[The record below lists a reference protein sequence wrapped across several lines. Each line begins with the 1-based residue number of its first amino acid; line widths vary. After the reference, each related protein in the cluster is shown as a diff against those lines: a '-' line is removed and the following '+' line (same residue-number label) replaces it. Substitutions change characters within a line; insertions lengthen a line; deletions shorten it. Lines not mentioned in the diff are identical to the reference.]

1 MYVCKAGQKED
12 GQGTPTWWEFSSI
25 QAEGGKIPLPHGL
38 KLMFWRCYLTCDTN
52 FEFGE
57 KIYLVFLNNT
67 LSLLPANKSY
77 ISQDISSSSAP
88 TYNTCNNK
96 KLVSYIVIH
105 TRCVCMWGMGESKE
119 GVRRGQAFQKA
130 DWLSTESISNLGV
143 LSPRAKCQKPESIF
157 RHCFPFSCSWW
168 LKKNKAFE

>member
-105 TRCVCMWGMGESKE
+105 TRCVCMWGMGGVQGRSEVRPGLPE
-119 GVRRGQAFQKA
+119 GWLAEHWIHLKSGSPLSQGQVSETRIHIQT
-130 DWLSTESISNLGV
+130 L
-143 LSPRAKCQKPESIF
+143 
-157 RHCFPFSCSWW
+157 FSF
-168 LKKNKAFE
+168 LLQLMA

>member
-1 MYVCKAGQKED
+1 MVRGPQLGENSHPYRQREEKYHC
-12 GQGTPTWWEFSSI
+12 
-25 QAEGGKIPLPHGL
+25 L
-38 KLMFWRCYLTCDTN
+38 WRCYLTCDTN

-88 TYNTCNNK
+88 TCNTCNNK

-105 TRCVCMWGMGESKE
+105 TRCVCMWGMGGVQGRSEARPGLPE
-119 GVRRGQAFQKA
+119 GWLAEHWIHLKSGSPLSQGQVSETRIHIQT
-130 DWLSTESISNLGV
+130 L
-143 LSPRAKCQKPESIF
+143 
-157 RHCFPFSCSWW
+157 FSF
-168 LKKNKAFE
+168 LLQLMA